1 MKKGIVICLLLSF
14 VLATSICGCGS
25 NLSSNVGNAETNTNA
40 ENEKKTDADF
50 IVNLGKGLEARWT
63 LTNSEEYN
71 SEALEAMEL
80 AEYQK
85 AYALF
90 VNAELD
96 AIGDLGEYEF
106 DNQDLKKIAETYMMG
121 LELQEEGIQYRG
133 TTEYTKEQQTW
144 ELGYDY
150 RAVCMTD
157 LYNEYGL
164 TVDEKFKKELDNF
177 VAQSLTSKKSIAI
190 QEFVNEL
197 PSKVEYVKDEEKS
210 DEWSTYYKA
219 VIENTTEYEIDSIQ
233 IDIDFIDASGVVIYQ
248 TSDYLNN
255 IKAGG
260 KIQSSIYYD
269 SSVGDFNSMELIFT
283 VYNN

>member
-1 MKKGIVICLLLSF
+1 MKKGIVIYVLLSV
-14 VLATSICGCGS
+14 VLAALICGCGS
-25 NLSSNVGNAETNTNA
+25 NSSDRETNISA

-71 SEALEAMEL
+71 SEALEAMSL

-85 AYALF
+85 AYTLF

-96 AIGDLGEYEF
+96 AIGSLDEYEF
-106 DNQDLKKIAETYMMG
+106 EDQDLKKLAETYMMG

-150 RAVCMTD
+150 RAVCMTE

-164 TVDEKFKKELDNF
+164 TVDEKFKNEMDDF
-177 VAQSLTSKKSIAI
+177 VAQSLTSKKTIAI

-197 PSKVEYVKDEEKS
+197 PSKVEYAKDEEKS

-219 VIENTTEYEIDSIQ
+219 VIENTTEYEIDSLQ
-233 IDIDFIDASGVVIYQ
+233 IEIDFLDAAGVVIYQ
-248 TSDYLNN
+248 TADYLNN
-255 IKAGG
+255 IKTGG
-260 KIQSSIYYD
+260 KVQSSIYYD
-269 SSVGDFNSMELIFT
+269 SSVGDFTSIELKFT
-283 VYNN
+283 VYSN